1 MKKNISVLR
10 AGARRQV
17 RQSLPPISDEEEA
30 AINRGIAAD
39 PDNPELTDEWFARA
53 RRVTPAEARRFRAAW
68 KRGRGRPVSERK
80 KVSVTIRIDP
90 DVLTALKAQ
99 GPGWQTRVNEL
110 LARWVK
116 RQRRAA

>member
-1 MKKNISVLR
+1 MKKNISALR
-10 AGARRQV
+10 ADARR
-17 RQSLPPISDEEEA
+17 RARASLRDMTDEEEA

-53 RRVTPAEARRFRAAW
+53 RPVTAAEARRFRAAF
-68 KRGRGRPVSERK
+68 KRGRGRPLSERK
-80 KVSVTIRIDP
+80 KISVTIRVDP
-90 DVLTALKAQ
+90 DVLAALKAQ

-110 LARWVK
+110 LVRWVK